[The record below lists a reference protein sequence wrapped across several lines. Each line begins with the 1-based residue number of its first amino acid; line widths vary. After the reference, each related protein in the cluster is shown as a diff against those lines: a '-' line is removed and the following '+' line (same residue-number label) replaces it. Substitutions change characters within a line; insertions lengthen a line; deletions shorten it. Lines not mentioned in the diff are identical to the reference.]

1 MNVLLAI
8 TAGVLFGGG
17 LFMMLRRSLVRVL
30 IGLLMISN
38 AVNLIIFTAGRLV
51 PARPPLISAGESAL
65 QPPYADPVPQALILT
80 AIVISFGVTAFA
92 IVLMQ
97 QTYRSLGNADMNEMR
112 STDTPVE
119 DEEEGAS

>member
-51 PARPPLISAGESAL
+51 PARPPLISPGNHAL
-65 QPPYADPVPQALILT
+65 TPPYADPVPQALILT
-80 AIVISFGVTAFA
+80 AIVISFGVVAFA

-97 QTYRSLGNADMNEMR
+97 QTYRALGNADMNDMR

-119 DEEEGAS
+119 DEEEATP